1 MVLLV
6 EYYCFREGH
15 EFIEFRET
23 ELKGTSKHV
32 SGPKLG
38 VKSDIKSKISQFSQ
52 GIVVRDSKA
61 SVDC

>member
-1 MVLLV
+1 MGLLV

-15 EFIEFRET
+15 ELIEFRET

-38 VKSDIKSKISQFSQ
+38 VNNAINQIISQLSQ
-52 GIVVRDSKA
+52 GIVVQ
-61 SVDC
+61 